1 MFDIGFW
8 EIIIIAVV
16 ALLVVGPDKLP
27 GLIREVAKWVATT
40 RRFVMN
46 TKREM
51 EQELQFDLE
60 KDIPTRI
67 SDLED
72 LDDLMNLASDNNK
85 IKEPEPTNKPKSE
98 TSSENTPETSS
109 ETS

>member
-27 GLIREVAKWVATT
+27 GLIREVARWVATT

-51 EQELQFDLE
+51 ERELQFDLE
-60 KDIPTRI
+60 KDLPTKI
-67 SDLED
+67 SDFED
-72 LDDLMNLASDNNK
+72 LDDLMNIAPDINET
-85 IKEPEPTNKPKSE
+85 KEPGPTSKPNSE
-98 TSSENTPETSS
+98 TSSENTSETSS
-109 ETS
+109 ETG